1 MFSRGILETRPE
13 VFHPDYFVVRMCCQG
28 LKPGKLVNIRFVW
41 NITRS
46 QISSALLL
54 SGARFEGLEAGRK
67 KKPIMASFILG
78 NFSFCGSLMQIYQI
92 WKMGEKT
99 PNICGKLLSIR
110 WSFFSNFAS
119 RWEEMV
125 INSVLEKHVRKTRRR
140 TCEKA
145 AKFKFDFATVLQ
157 PFLPQE

>member
-67 KKPIMASFILG
+67 KTNYGQFYPWKLFILWLVDADLPDLEDGGKNAKHLWKTIVNSMELLLELCFQMGG
-78 NFSFCGSLMQIYQI
+78 NGHQLSSG
-92 WKMGEKT
+92 KT
-99 PNICGKLLSIR
+99 CQED
-110 WSFFSNFAS
+110 
-119 RWEEMV
+119 EEEDM
-125 INSVLEKHVRKTRRR
+125 
-140 TCEKA
+140 
-145 AKFKFDFATVLQ
+145 
-157 PFLPQE
+157 